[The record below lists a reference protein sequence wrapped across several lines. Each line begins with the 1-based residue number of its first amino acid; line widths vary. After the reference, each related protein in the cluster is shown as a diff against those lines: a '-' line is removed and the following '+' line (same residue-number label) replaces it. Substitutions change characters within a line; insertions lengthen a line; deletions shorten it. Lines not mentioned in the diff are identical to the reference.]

1 MEDRSRLDRL
11 LKQYLEGALSQ
22 EEYRELWVLL
32 EKHPDETPLNIA
44 LSNLWKTSGTNTSK
58 ISDHEWEEKMRVAM
72 SKVAKAPAP
81 VKAMTSDRGMVFFR
95 RLMTAAILVGV
106 IIGSALYLN
115 HEATVVKPGN
125 APMGMREVLPGGNK
139 AVLTLSDGSTI
150 DLGVADNGKL
160 ATQGTA
166 EILKREDGQLDYMHA
181 GQSMTSMVYNTL
193 QTPRGGQYQITLS
206 DGSKVWL
213 NAASSMHYP
222 VTFSRNERRV
232 EISGEAYFEIA
243 KDPSRPFIVRINQM
257 EVQVLGTRFNINAY
271 QDEASIRTTLLEG
284 SVRIQTPGEVKEMSP
299 GQQAAFR
306 SGMKLMISNDV
317 NLDETVAWKDG
328 HFQFENS
335 DIQSVM
341 RQLSRWYDM
350 DVRYDG
356 QVKKHFIGGISRQV
370 NLSKVLSMLE
380 QTGEVAFDIDGKTI
394 IVKP

>member
-1 MEDRSRLDRL
+1 MEDTSRLDRL
-11 LKQYLEGALSQ
+11 LQQYLEGQLSE

-32 EKHPDETPLNIA
+32 EQHPDEIPLNNA
-44 LSNLWKTSGTNTSK
+44 LNNLWTTSGINTSM
-58 ISDHEWEEKMRVAM
+58 ISDHEWDEKMQLAI
-72 SKVAKAPAP
+72 SKDANAHTPAKALNS
-81 VKAMTSDRGMVFFR
+81 VGRNVLLR
-95 RLMTAAILVGV
+95 RLAAAAIIVGI
-106 IIGSALYLN
+106 IIGSVLYFN
-115 HEATVVKPGN
+115 NDGSAVKPGD
-125 APMGMREVLPGGNK
+125 APMGMREVLPGGNR

-193 QTPRGGQYQITLS
+193 MTPRGGQYQITLS

-222 VTFSRNERRV
+222 VTFSKNERRV

-284 SVRIQTPGEVKEMSP
+284 SVTIQTPGEVKEMSP

-306 SGMKLMISNDV
+306 SGMNLMISNDV

-328 HFQFENS
+328 NFQFENS

-380 QTGEVAFDIDGKTI
+380 QTGEVSFQIDGQTI

>member
-1 MEDRSRLDRL
+1 MEDTSRLDRL
-11 LKQYLEGALSQ
+11 LQQYLEGQLSE
-22 EEYRELWVLL
+22 EEYRKLWVLL
-32 EKHPDETPLNIA
+32 EQHPDEIPLNNA
-44 LSNLWKTSGTNTSK
+44 LKNLWTTSGTNTSM
-58 ISDHEWEEKMRVAM
+58 ISDHEWDEKMRLAM
-72 SKVAKAPAP
+72 SKDATAHTATKELNTVGRN
-81 VKAMTSDRGMVFFR
+81 VVLR
-95 RLMTAAILVGV
+95 RLAAAAIMVGI
-106 IIGSALYLN
+106 IIGSVFYFKN
-115 HEATVVKPGN
+115 DGSTVKPGD

-166 EILKREDGQLDYMHA
+166 EVLKREDGQLDYMHA
-181 GQSMTSMVYNTL
+181 GQLMTSMVYNTL

-222 VTFSRNERRV
+222 VTFSKNERRV

-243 KDPSRPFIVRINQM
+243 KDRSRPFIVRINQM

-284 SVRIQTPGEVKEMSP
+284 SVKIQTPGEIKEISP

-328 HFQFENS
+328 NFQFENS

-350 DVRYDG
+350 DVRYEG

-380 QTGEVAFDIDGKTI
+380 QTGEVSFQIDGKTI

>member
-1 MEDRSRLDRL
+1 MEDTSRLDRL
-11 LKQYLEGALSQ
+11 LQQYLEGQLSE

-32 EKHPDETPLNIA
+32 EQHPDEMPLNNA
-44 LSNLWKTSGTNTSK
+44 LNNLWTTSGTNTSK
-58 ISDHEWEEKMRVAM
+58 ISDHEWEEKMRLAM
-72 SKVAKAPAP
+72 SKDATAHTATKELNTVGRN
-81 VKAMTSDRGMVFFR
+81 VLLR
-95 RLMTAAILVGV
+95 RLAAAAIMVGI
-106 IIGSALYLN
+106 IIGSVFYFN
-115 HEATVVKPGN
+115 NDGSTVKPGD

-150 DLGVADNGKL
+150 DLGAADIGKL

-166 EILKREDGQLDYMHA
+166 EVLKREDGQLDYMHA

-222 VTFSRNERRV
+222 VTFSKNERRV

-257 EVQVLGTRFNINAY
+257 EVQVLGTHFNINAY

-284 SVRIQTPGEVKEMSP
+284 SVKIHTPGEVKEMSP

-380 QTGEVAFDIDGKTI
+380 QTGEVSFQIDGKTI

>member
-1 MEDRSRLDRL
+1 MEDRSRPDTL
-11 LKQYLEGALSQ
+11 LRKYLHGQLSH

-32 EKHPDETPLNIA
+32 EQDPDEKSLNVA
-44 LSNLWKTSGTNTSK
+44 LKELWETTGEKTSN
-58 ISDHEWEEKMRVAM
+58 ISDAAWDEKMRVAM
-72 SKVAKAPAP
+72 SKNMNTRSTPTAVSATGRH
-81 VKAMTSDRGMVFFR
+81 VLLR
-95 RLMTAAILVGV
+95 RLAAAAIMVGV
-106 IIGSALYLN
+106 IIGSVFYLKN
-115 HEATVVKPGN
+115 DPSTVDPGD
-125 APMGMREVLPGGNK
+125 RSVVRQEVLPGGNR
-139 AVLTLSDGSTI
+139 AVLTLSDGSRI
-150 DLGVADNGKL
+150 DLGKADKGQL
-160 ATQGTA
+160 AIQGHT
-166 EILKREDGQLDYMHA
+166 EVLKSEDGQLDYKHA
-181 GQSMTSMVYNTL
+181 SEQITSMVYNTL

-222 VTFSRNERRV
+222 VTFSKKERRV
-232 EISGEAYFEIA
+232 EITGEAYFEIA
-243 KDPSRPFIVRINQM
+243 KDPARPFIVKIDDM
-257 EVQVLGTRFNINAY
+257 EVQVLGTRFNINGY

-284 SVRIQTPGEVKEMSP
+284 RIQVQAPVGAQQMLP
-299 GQQAAFR
+299 GQQASFR
-306 SGMKLMISNDV
+306 SGQPLKISNDV

-328 HFQFENS
+328 QFQFENS

-380 QTGEVAFDIDGKTI
+380 QTGEVSFQIDGKMI